1 MIPEIAE
8 TKTAIESKSNG
19 RKPAIG
25 VVLGSGLGSFAD
37 RLEEPVKIPY
47 AQIPGFRPPTVPG
60 HTGQLVIGAFRGKTA
75 PLAADCEVAFFP
87 PVTGG

>member
-8 TKTAIESKSNG
+8 AKTAIESKSNG

-47 AQIPGFRPPTVPG
+47 
-60 HTGQLVIGAFRGKTA
+60 
-75 PLAADCEVAFFP
+75 D
-87 PVTGG
+87 